1 MRLLNRSSIRVLSGL
16 AVLATLALSA
26 VGSSYA
32 GPLAGSGAAARSH
45 GAADC
50 QAPIGVA
57 CEFGI
62 PYGEGTSQTLD
73 AYWST
78 TYAGQPSVLV
88 IHGGGWSAG
97 SSTDYYPEA
106 VYLAQ
111 NGFAVFSLNYT
122 LSTAGSPSWPQV
134 LTDIET
140 GARWVRDNAYLFGAD
155 GSRIGA
161 YGGSAGGHLV
171 ALLDV
176 VGADDGIPIK
186 TAVSW
191 SGPMDLRSTYRHSN
205 GYVREAITQLLGCAP
220 RNCPN
225 DEDLAASP
233 DFNVTAGDG
242 SLLFLNAKEELVSV
256 QQAHLMNRA
265 LRDAGVRHELV
276 VFNDTNGHASQL
288 ECHPAHILGVT
299 GPAIDGAIRWLGKA
313 LNGRASTPTGSFCG

>member
-1 MRLLNRSSIRVLSGL
+1 MGSDGISKRPLAIAALLLVSVFAT
-16 AVLATLALSA
+16 AV
-26 VGSSYA
+26 SSYGA
-32 GPLAGSGAAARSH
+32 DPSSTGPAARHSADCTAPVGVLCSFAVAYGSG
-45 GAADC
+45 
-50 QAPIGVA
+50 P
-57 CEFGI
+57 
-62 PYGEGTSQTLD
+62 SQTLD

-78 TYAGQPSVLV
+78 LYAGEPSVII

-122 LSTAGSPSWPQV
+122 LSTPEHPSWPQV
-134 LTDIET
+134 LTDIEAAT
-140 GARWVRDNAYLFGAD
+140 AWVRDNAHIFGAD

-176 VGADDGIPIK
+176 VGADDGVPIK
-186 TAVSW
+186 AAVSW
-191 SGPMDLRSTYRHSN
+191 SGPMDLRSTYKHSN
-205 GYVREAITQLLGCAP
+205 SYVQGAIAQLIGCVP
-220 RNCPN
+220 RDCPN

-233 DFNVTAGDG
+233 DTHVTPDDG
-242 SLLFLNAKEELVSV
+242 PLLFFNAKEELVSV

-265 LRDAGVRHELV
+265 LRRAGVRHDMV
-276 VFNDTNGHASQL
+276 IFNDTNGHASQL
-288 ECHPAHILGVT
+288 ECHPARILGVQ

-313 LNGRASTPTGSFCG
+313 LTGRAWSPSGTFCP